1 MASKAATTV
10 VASATSASTAHHL
23 KQLLS
28 HPATFNRSLTGL
40 RIRPQ
45 SDYAHQWV
53 PVKGAAPV
61 SYTAADGSTQTRP
74 KMRWQQAKVSARVL
88 ADLRKKVARLERAG
102 FMVNVQQQ
110 APQQA
115 ATTEA
120 AAAAEAAVT
129 GIKPSEFVNLPEKT
143 VSIGKTVRMGK
154 PDKGRVHDRKRPERE
169 AKVAKAL
176 ADMPKTIETWKATK
190 AAEKVKTKSTLPF

>member
-1 MASKAATTV
+1 MASKVATTT
-10 VASATSASTAHHL
+10 VASAASASTSHHF

-61 SYTAADGSTQTRP
+61 SFTAADGSTQTRT

-88 ADLRKKVARLERAG
+88 ADLRKKAARLERAG
-102 FMVNVQQQ
+102 IAMNVAQQDTG
-110 APQQA
+110 A
-115 ATTEA
+115 A
-120 AAAAEAAVT
+120 AAVT
-129 GIKPSEFVNLPEKT
+129 GVKPLEFLNLPPKVES
-143 VSIGKTVRMGK
+143 VGKTVRMGK

-169 AKVAKAL
+169 AKIVKAL
-176 ADMPKTIETWKATK
+176 ADMPKTIDTWKATK